1 MVTQNYSDPV
11 GLGGHELGVASRFQV
26 IAQVSSPDGD
36 MELTAR
42 LSWLDEGSARLFVTA
57 LLRNLCHGNFGQEGY
72 RCWCEIWTPDETG
85 EFVDSACPGQQI
97 GRVEWDSEIIDVVAS
112 A

>member
-1 MVTQNYSDPV
+1 MATQNYGDSA
-11 GLGGHELGVASRFQV
+11 GLGDHELRVAPKFQV
-26 IAQVSSPDGD
+26 IAHVNPPDGRT
-36 MELTAR
+36 ELTAR
-42 LSWLDEGSARLFVTA
+42 LSWSDEGSARLFVTA

-72 RCWCEIWTPDETG
+72 RCWCEVWVPDETG

-97 GRVEWDSEIIDVVAS
+97 GRVEWDSEIIDAVAP